1 LRQDEQMTLGLRE
14 RKKLA
19 TRHALHAAA
28 LELVAERGLD
38 RVSVDDIAE
47 RADVSPRTFFNYFAS
62 KVDAVIGWD
71 PSYARR
77 LADAFAARP
86 RDESPVD
93 ALREVLVA
101 DAAEM
106 AREPRLWRLRMR
118 VMDGNPTLMPHLAA
132 GFAVSERVLASAI
145 ADRTGTRTDRDLY
158 PILLAA
164 VQGTVIRTA
173 LQRWAASDFRAS
185 LPALVA
191 QAWSLVTA
199 GLPPPRA

>member
-1 LRQDEQMTLGLRE
+1 MTSGLRE

-19 TRHALHAAA
+19 TRQALHAAA

-71 PSYARR
+71 PSYAHR

-86 RDESPVD
+86 LDESPVD

-101 DAAEM
+101 DAAAM
-106 AREPRLWRLRMR
+106 ARDSRLWRLRMR
-118 VMDGNPTLMPHLAA
+118 VMDGNPTLMPSLAA

-145 ADRTGTRTDRDLY
+145 ADRTGTRTDADLY
-158 PILLAA
+158 PTLLAA
-164 VQGTVIRTA
+164 VQATVMRTS
-173 LQRWAASDFRAS
+173 LQRWAADDFRSS